1 MSTTLTDPF
10 TEERLIILRAP
21 ARPAMRDLDAGPVA
35 MSAEATAG
43 ITIDIDS
50 KVSKS
55 TMRTIANDPTV
66 VGFCPSLPMT
76 LIEPVPT
83 PRLHRSGVAATTWGV
98 DAVGATT
105 SPYTGSGITV
115 AVLDTGI
122 DSTHPAFSG
131 VELITRDF
139 TGDGSVIDKHGHGTH
154 CAGTIFGRDLNSKRI
169 GVASGVNRALIGK
182 VLGADGGGTDILT
195 QAMIWAR
202 DNGAHVISMSLG
214 IDFPGYV
221 NYLIQQRGY
230 RTDVATSVG
239 LQAYTANVRLFEK
252 LSEFLNAGLGQPLVV
267 AATGNESGRHAN
279 PPYEINVSPPAAAAG
294 IIAVGALDSSADGF
308 VVAPFSNTRATVS
321 APGVGIES
329 AGLGGGTTTM
339 SGTSMATPHVA
350 GVAALWAEKL
360 RMQGQLSPLVL
371 QAKIIGDA
379 TCDPLAPGF
388 DPLDVGAGLVQ
399 APQS

>member
-1 MSTTLTDPF
+1 
-10 TEERLIILRAP
+10 
-21 ARPAMRDLDAGPVA
+21 
-35 MSAEATAG
+35 
-43 ITIDIDS
+43 
-50 KVSKS
+50 
-55 TMRTIANDPTV
+55 
-66 VGFCPSLPMT
+66 
-76 LIEPVPT
+76 
-83 PRLHRSGVAATTWGV
+83 
-98 DAVGATT
+98 
-105 SPYTGSGITV
+105 
-115 AVLDTGI
+115 
-122 DSTHPAFSG
+122 
-131 VELITRDF
+131 
-139 TGDGSVIDKHGHGTH
+139 
-154 CAGTIFGRDLNSKRI
+154 
-169 GVASGVNRALIGK
+169 
-182 VLGADGGGTDILT
+182 
-195 QAMIWAR
+195 MIWAR

-239 LQAYTANVRLFEK
+239 LQAYTANVKLFEK

-360 RMQGQLSPLVL
+360 RTQGQLSPLVL